1 MQTHRLSFCKRVEV
15 HIPCTFEIIVKILL
29 KIVPSNAKYHD
40 IAPSTFPPTLPG
52 TWVQKGQP
60 WVHLNSYLVQ
70 RESTM
75 QKILLFKMPLSCL
88 LGKGKKNQQPLLAS
102 LFSFFWLI
110 LFLFFT
116 ASWWSKKSAW
126 DTTLASY
133 RCSNFKHMIS
143 GGFQGAIWGCLM
155 CN

>member
-1 MQTHRLSFCKRVEV
+1 MQTHRLSFCKWVEV

-29 KIVPSNAKYHD
+29 KIVPSNSKYHD

-60 WVHLNSYLVQ
+60 SVHLNSYLVQ

-88 LGKGKKNQQPLLAS
+88 LGKEKKTNNLFLLLFFHSFGWFFSSFLQPLDEARSQHETQLS
-102 LFSFFWLI
+102 LPIGVQI
-110 LFLFFT
+110 LST
-116 ASWWSKKSAW
+116 WYQVA
-126 DTTLASY
+126 
-133 RCSNFKHMIS
+133 FKEPLE
-143 GGFQGAIWGCLM
+143 AA
-155 CN
+155 